1 MKSAAVLLTAIT
13 FGGLAIAE
21 TTVGRVVVRQQWPWS
36 TDVLIEYTLAGGSDR
51 VDIDIQAWNGTTP
64 LDAAKIKAGLSG
76 DIVGV
81 SGTEGV
87 HRVKFDPI
95 AAFGTAYEAMSA
107 FKVELTASP
116 TAIVD
121 PDEVLYKIVDLTTG
135 AIEDVKRSDFYNNRA
150 KYGTFETDYTVFGS
164 EFSTTL
170 QNVLVWTGVT
180 NDVKYATTHLVLR
193 KIPAGTFTM
202 GADSSEAAYSA
213 KEQKHQVTL
222 NHNFWLGVFPVTQRQ
237 NELLGAPA
245 NNYFTNALYAATRPA
260 DNIRYK
266 EDLRGQTVKDNIDA
280 LTGDVVFSR
289 LRTLTGN
296 VASFD
301 LPTEAQWEYAC
312 RAMDTGSL
320 YGGLSLSE
328 ANLKKIART
337 KWSGGRAQGR
347 DVDDTKGTAPVGRY
361 VPNPWGLYDMIG
373 QVWELCRD
381 TLAAQPTGTSE
392 SQTDPIA
399 QTANGTSTLV
409 PRRGASWDNTNALV
423 EGNYRAN
430 FRSTASYMNAN
441 PNGGQTALQSG
452 YRISFTEQ

>member
-1 MKSAAVLLTAIT
+1 MKSATVLLTAIA
-13 FGGLAIAE
+13 FGGFAIAE
-21 TTVGRVVVRQQWPWS
+21 TTVDRVIVRQQWPWS
-36 TDVLIEYTLAGGSDR
+36 TDVLIEYTLAGGTDN
-51 VDIDIQAWNGTTP
+51 VDIDVQAWNGTTP

-81 SGTEGV
+81 SRTEGV
-87 HRVKFDPI
+87 HRIKFDPI
-95 AAFGTAYEAMSA
+95 AAFGTAYEAMPA

-202 GADSSEAAYSA
+202 GADSSEDKYDD
-213 KEQKHQVTL
+213 KQQKHQVTL
-222 NHNFWLGVFPVTQRQ
+222 THNFWLGVFPVTQRQ

-266 EDLRGQTVKDNIDA
+266 EDLRGKTVVDDIDT
-280 LTGDVVFSR
+280 LLGDVVFSR

-320 YGGLSLSE
+320 YGGLSVSST
-328 ANLKKIART
+328 NLKKIGRT
-337 KWSGGRAQGR
+337 NLNGGGKQER
-347 DVDDTKGTAPVGRY
+347 DVDDSKGTAPVGRY

-373 QVWELCRD
+373 QVFELCRD
-381 TLAAQPTGTSE
+381 TFAAQPTGTSE

-399 QTANGTSTLV
+399 RTSNGTGTLV
-409 PRRGASWDNTNALV
+409 PRRGASWDNMNALSD
-423 EGNYRAN
+423 GHYRAN
-430 FRSTASYMNAN
+430 FRSITGYVNEN
-441 PNGGQTALQSG
+441 PNGGQTALQAG